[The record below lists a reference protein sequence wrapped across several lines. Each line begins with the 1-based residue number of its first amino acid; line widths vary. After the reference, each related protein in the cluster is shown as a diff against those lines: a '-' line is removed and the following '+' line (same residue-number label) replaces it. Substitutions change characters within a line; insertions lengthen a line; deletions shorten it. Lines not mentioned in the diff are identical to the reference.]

1 MPPRAANIRRTKIV
15 ATMGPAIADD
25 AMVRRL
31 MRAGVN
37 AFRLNFS
44 HSDASWHEARTAAIR
59 RIAEEEGISIC
70 LLQDLQGPKIRI
82 GTFRNPAGIRLAKGQ
97 KFRLTVSDDPG
108 DETRVGLTYPDLV
121 KAVAAGQRLL
131 LKDGRLELAVLDVDA
146 GGINAEVV
154 TGGAL
159 SDHAGINAPA
169 ADLSIPAL
177 TEKDIDDLELGAR
190 LGVDWVALSF
200 VRSREDLR
208 TAREH
213 LKRLALPAKL
223 MAKIE
228 KPAAVF
234 RFDEILAEADGIM
247 IARGDLGVE
256 MRPEDVPIVQKRV
269 IRACVE
275 AGKPVITATQMLD
288 SMVASPSPTRA
299 EASDVANAIFDGTDA
314 VMLSNETA
322 VGEYPVEAVQM
333 MDRIAREVES
343 SPDYQ
348 EKLMQKP
355 IHEEPE
361 TSDAVAHSACH
372 VSDILKARAVAC
384 FTSTGSTVWRIARY
398 RPRAVVVALTPKP
411 LTARQISLGWGILAI
426 PTPDPTGLDQLAG
439 EAVARLR
446 AAGIVAAGDRIV
458 ITAGVPLGKPGTT
471 NLLRVED
478 VK

>member
-1 MPPRAANIRRTKIV
+1 MSSRPGTIRRTKIV
-15 ATMGPAIADD
+15 ATMGPAIAGDE
-25 AMVRRL
+25 MVRRL

-44 HSDASWHEARTAAIR
+44 HSDATWHEARTAAIR
-59 RIAEEEGISIC
+59 RISEEEGNPIC

-82 GTFRNPAGIRLAKGQ
+82 GVFRDAQGIRLTKGRP
-97 KFRLTVSDDPG
+97 FRLTVSDAPG
-108 DETRVGLTYPDLV
+108 DETRVGLTFPGLV
-121 KAVAAGQRLL
+121 GAVAAGQRLL
-131 LKDGRLELAVLDVDA
+131 LKDGRIELTILSTDA
-146 GGINAEVV
+146 EGIAAEVI
-154 TGGAL
+154 TGGTL
-159 SDHAGINAPA
+159 TDHAGINAPA

-177 TEKDIDDLELGAR
+177 TEKDIEDMELGAR
-190 LGVDWVALSF
+190 LDVDWVALSF

-208 TAREH
+208 MAREH
-213 LKRLALPAKL
+213 LLRLGSKAKL

-234 RFDEILAEADGIM
+234 HFDEILAETDGIM

-256 MRPEDVPIVQKRV
+256 MRPEDVPIVQKRI

-299 EASDVANAIFDGTDA
+299 EVSDVANAIFDRTDA

-322 VGEYPVEAVQM
+322 VGEFPIEAVQM

-348 EKLMQKP
+348 EKLSQTP
-355 IHEEPE
+355 IHEEAE
-361 TSDAVAHSACH
+361 TSDAVGHSACRI
-372 VSDILKARAVAC
+372 SEILKARAVAC
-384 FTSTGSTVWRIARY
+384 FTATGSTCWRVARY
-398 RPRAVVVALTPKP
+398 RPRALIVALTPQP
-411 LTARQISLGWGILAI
+411 RTARQLALGWGILAI
-426 PTPDPTGLDQLAG
+426 PTPDPSGLDQLAG

-446 AAGIVAAGDRIV
+446 AAGIAVAGDRIV

-471 NLLRVED
+471 NLLRVEE